1 MICSHL
7 VLLGNDLAMFDDLYE
22 LPQNKE
28 KFDTNV
34 KVVTRAEVMNQHHK
48 RDEIEIVLDREGAH
62 PTPYI
67 PTV

>member
-7 VLLGNDLAMFDDLYE
+7 VLLGNDLAMFDDSYD

-34 KVVTRAEVMNQHHK
+34 KVVTRAEVMNQHK
-48 RDEIEIVLDREGAH
+48 RDEIEIVIDREGAH

-67 PTV
+67 PHV